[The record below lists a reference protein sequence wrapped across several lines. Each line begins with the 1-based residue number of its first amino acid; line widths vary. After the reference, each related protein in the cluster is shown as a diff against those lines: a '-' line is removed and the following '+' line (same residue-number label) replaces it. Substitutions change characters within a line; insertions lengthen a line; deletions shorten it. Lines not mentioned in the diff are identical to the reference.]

1 MTENHINESD
11 IEDYVSGVLNEK
23 ERREVE
29 AHAYQCTE
37 CLRSL
42 MVSALSLRVHQR
54 IRDLLLKTTS
64 RPRLSFK
71 LQRRRTTGAQC

>member
-1 MTENHINESD
+1 MTETHIHESD
-11 IEDYVSGVLNEK
+11 IEEYVSGILNEK

-54 IRDLLLKTTS
+54 IRDLLLEDDHTTAA
-64 RPRLSFK
+64 LV
-71 LQRRRTTGAQC
+71 

>member
-1 MTENHINESD
+1 MTDNHIYEAD

-54 IRDLLLKTTS
+54 IRDLLLEDDHS
-64 RPRLSFK
+64 
-71 LQRRRTTGAQC
+71 AAAIV

>member
-11 IEDYVSGVLNEK
+11 IEDYVSGVLNET

-54 IRDLLLKTTS
+54 IRDLLFEDDHS
-64 RPRLSFK
+64 
-71 LQRRRTTGAQC
+71 AAAIV

>member
-1 MTENHINESD
+1 MHHSWAEGKKMTETHIHESD
-11 IEDYVSGVLNEK
+11 IEEYVSGILNEK

-54 IRDLLLKTTS
+54 IRDLLLEDDHTTAA
-64 RPRLSFK
+64 LV
-71 LQRRRTTGAQC
+71 